1 MKRFIA
7 IATLTVLAV
16 SAAEA
21 RDQSEKHPRSHKFW
35 ELLMSLS
42 PADRD
47 KYHSAR
53 KQAMTNPEVAAAN
66 ERRKKAEF
74 EYHKLLHREMLKADP
89 SLAPLLNK
97 ISELRSHEDL

>member
-1 MKRFIA
+1 MKRLIA
-7 IATLTVLAV
+7 IATVTFLAA
-16 SAAEA
+16 SAADA
-21 RDQSEKHPRSHKFW
+21 RDQSEKHQRSHKFW
-35 ELLMSLS
+35 ALLMSLS
-42 PADRD
+42 PEDRD

-66 ERRKKAEF
+66 ERRKKAEL

-89 SLAPLLNK
+89 SLAPLLKK